1 MPRKYF
7 TFYSELSKSS
17 VMHCMQ
23 FLIALVKDQGIQKI
37 RNISE
42 RNELVRQAPKP
53 TKKRRCPNQFYSKLF
68 LKSKVV
74 LLKIES
80 EKLVEK
86 RRPLC
91 APRPPVSSSSMR
103 WSNLRQEKQQQQRP
117 RTICIRGHRPLCHSQ
132 PWRLFPEFYFYF
144 YWPNTP
150 MPFRQIYAPKSV
162 QSAPPYAGYAVLSMV
177 LRNLQK
183 TKWNP
188 KKWNSRIF

>member
-1 MPRKYF
+1 MSCCAGVLNPMMTGAFSEVDPSCVACSLHSGLIDKYNKKTKCLF
-7 TFYSELSKSS
+7 GQFLLINLELSKSS

-23 FLIALVKDQGIQKI
+23 FFIALVKDQGIQKS
-37 RNISE
+37 RKISE

-53 TKKRRCPNQFYSKLF
+53 PKKRRCPNQFYSKLF

-132 PWRLFPEFYFYF
+132 P
-144 YWPNTP
+144 
-150 MPFRQIYAPKSV
+150 
-162 QSAPPYAGYAVLSMV
+162 
-177 LRNLQK
+177 
-183 TKWNP
+183 
-188 KKWNSRIF
+188 